1 MNEKRVDEDDY
12 EDGGKWGVREEAM
25 RKMQPS

>member
-1 MNEKRVDEDDY
+1 MNEKSVDEEDY
-12 EDGGKWGVREEAM
+12 EDGGKWGVREEGM